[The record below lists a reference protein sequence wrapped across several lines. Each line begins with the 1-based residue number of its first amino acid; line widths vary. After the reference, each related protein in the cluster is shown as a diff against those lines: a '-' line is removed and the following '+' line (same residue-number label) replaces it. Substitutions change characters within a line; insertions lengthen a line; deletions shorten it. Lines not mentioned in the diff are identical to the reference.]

1 MKIQKHGRRVYLDNA
16 ATTPMSRE
24 VIDEMLPYFDIQYGN
39 PSSLHSYGRRAKAAI
54 THAYEQVA
62 TSINASPKEIY
73 FTSGGSESDN
83 WAIKGIAFAYQ
94 NIGRHIITSAIEH
107 HAILHTCEWL
117 EQMGFRVTYLPV
129 NKYGM
134 VNPHDVERA
143 VCKDTILISI
153 MTANNEIGTI
163 QPIAEIGQIARRHGV
178 LFHTDAVQAVGAIN
192 VDVER
197 MNVDMLSI
205 SGHKFH
211 APKGIGALYIRNGVR
226 IDPLIHGGMQEGG
239 LRAGTEN
246 VASIAGFGKA
256 IELATQDLHE
266 KSERIRHLRDLLW
279 NGIGERLPN
288 VRLNGHPEKR
298 LAGNLNILIPN
309 VDAESLLLA
318 LDGRGIA
325 VSAGSACM
333 SGWNEPSHVLKAIG
347 LTDDEARCSLRV
359 SIGDTMIEDDV
370 EYAVEEIARVVWEMR
385 KLR

>member
-1 MKIQKHGRRVYLDNA
+1 M
-16 ATTPMSRE
+16 
-24 VIDEMLPYFDIQYGN
+24 
-39 PSSLHSYGRRAKAAI
+39 
-54 THAYEQVA
+54 
-62 TSINASPKEIY
+62 
-73 FTSGGSESDN
+73 
-83 WAIKGIAFAYQ
+83 
-94 NIGRHIITSAIEH
+94 
-107 HAILHTCEWL
+107 
-117 EQMGFRVTYLPV
+117 
-129 NKYGM
+129 
-134 VNPHDVERA
+134 
-143 VCKDTILISI
+143 
-153 MTANNEIGTI
+153 
-163 QPIAEIGQIARRHGV
+163 
-178 LFHTDAVQAVGAIN
+178 QAVGAID

>member
-1 MKIQKHGRRVYLDNA
+1 MKIQKHERRVYLDNA
-16 ATTPMSRE
+16 ASTPIRDP
-24 VIDEMLPYFDIQYGN
+24 VRQAMLPYLETEYGN
-39 PSSLHSYGRRAKAAI
+39 PSSLYTLGLQARKAVEHARKQVAAAI
-54 THAYEQVA
+54 HAKPE
-62 TSINASPKEIY
+62 EIY
-73 FTSGGSESDN
+73 FTSGGSESDS
-83 WAIKGIAFAYQ
+83 WAIKGTAFAHMEK
-94 NIGRHIITSAIEH
+94 GGHIITSSIEH
-107 HAILHTCEWL
+107 HAVLNSCKWL
-117 EQMGFRVTYLPV
+117 ERLGFSVTYLPV
-129 NKYGM
+129 DSNGM
-134 VNPHDVERA
+134 LDPKDVEHAIRD
-143 VCKDTILISI
+143 DTILISI

-163 QPIAEIGQIARRHGV
+163 QPIAEIGRIARKHGV
-178 LFHTDAVQAVGAIN
+178 LFHTDAVQAVGAIA

-226 IDPLIHGGMQEGG
+226 IDPLIHGGQQEGG

-266 KSERIRHLRDLLW
+266 NSERIMRLRDLLW
-279 NGIGERLPN
+279 NGIRERIPN

-318 LDGRGIA
+318 LDSRCVA

-333 SGWNEPSHVLKAIG
+333 SGFSEPSHVLKAIG
-347 LTDDEARCSLRV
+347 LTDDEARCSLRMTV
-359 SIGDTMIEDDV
+359 GDTTKKDDV
-370 EYAVEEIARVVWEMR
+370 EYAVEMITRVVREMQ
-385 KLR
+385 KLW

>member
-178 LFHTDAVQAVGAIN
+178 LFHTDAVQAVGAID